1 MKFVVTGGA
10 GFIGSHIAKQLVGL
24 KRGEVYVIDNL
35 SVGDRTNVPPGAR
48 FCRGDI
54 RDKGSFEH
62 VLDGAEM
69 VFHNAAFVSIR
80 GSFSMIRHDI
90 EVNDIGTLNVLE
102 ACRDHG
108 VSKVIFASSMAVYA
122 PSGNQPIKESSL
134 TLPVSPYGFSKL
146 KGEFYCR
153 LFREQFGLKTVILRY
168 FNTYG
173 VGQTPSD
180 YVGVITIFINQA
192 LNNKPVTIFGNGE
205 QTRDFVFVEDVASAN
220 IEAAFRDVEGTFNI
234 AGGREV
240 NINGIA
246 DYVMEATGFDKRAYV
261 DAPPGEIRRMVA
273 DISRTKEQL
282 GIEPEVNLKKRVFE
296 IAGWWK
302 NRQGRQEYYLKQ

>member
-10 GFIGSHIAKQLVGL
+10 GFIGSHVAKRLVGL

-48 FCRGDI
+48 FCWGDI
-54 RDKGSFEH
+54 RDKRSFEH
-62 VLDGAEM
+62 VLDGAEV

-80 GSFSMIRHDI
+80 GSFSMIRHDT

-122 PSGNQPIKESSL
+122 PSGIQPIKESSQA
-134 TLPVSPYGFSKL
+134 LPISPYGFSKL
-146 KGEFYCR
+146 KGEFYCK
-153 LFREQFGLKTVILRY
+153 LFREQYGLKTVILRY

-173 VGQTPSD
+173 IGQTPSD

-192 LNNKPVTIFGNGE
+192 LNNKPITIFGNGE

-234 AGGREV
+234 GGGREV
-240 NINGIA
+240 NINSIA
-246 DYVMEATGFDKRAYV
+246 DYIMETVGFNKRVYV
-261 DAPPGEIRRMVA
+261 DAPPGEIKRMVA
-273 DISRTKEQL
+273 DISRAKEQL
-282 GIEPEVNLKKRVFE
+282 GIDPEENLKNRIFE

-302 NRQGRQEYYLKQ
+302 NRQGRQEYNLKL